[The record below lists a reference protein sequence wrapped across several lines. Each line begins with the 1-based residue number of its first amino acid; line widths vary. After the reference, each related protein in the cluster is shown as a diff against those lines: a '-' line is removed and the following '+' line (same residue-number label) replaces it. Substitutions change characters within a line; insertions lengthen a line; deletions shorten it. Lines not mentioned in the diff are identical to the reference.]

1 MKLTRFR
8 VQNFRSFVDSGWVA
22 CDSVTA
28 IAGVNEAGKSNL
40 LRALWKLNPASKAD
54 NRILKNDIPIDRFDA
69 IMDGEKMPIFITAE
83 FHLRPYD
90 KELIKNRFKNCASF
104 DNVRVSRFLSGAYL
118 VEYPVAIDNEYRKA
132 LDEFIIKIMP
142 GFVYYSNYGNLDSN
156 VYLPQ
161 MLAKFNKNGVNTI
174 SKSKQRTIKLLLMYI
189 GITPEML
196 VCDTPLLAVAK
207 NNQLKLTASQL
218 KEIVEKQAKYKQL
231 FDTAGARLTREFNQ
245 WWHQGEYKFEF
256 AFDGGNLTIFVTD
269 KNGIRAPLDDRSV
282 GIQWFL
288 SFFLVFTLESQF
300 FLSNTVMLL
309 DESGATLH
317 GLAQQDLVVFFD
329 ELAKTNQIIYSTH
342 SSFMLPPEHL
352 DRTKVVYKDKKGHS
366 LVSSDMTFVEEN
378 RTSEA
383 AIVPVSTAVNMQ
395 VSATVLKDSVPLI
408 AMDSAVE
415 IYLNC
420 FKNYLIETGQLNST
434 MLKSPLIVLT
444 STPDGAEGTAQILAK
459 QNILP
464 CVLIEENIATYKVV
478 PKLKLSFGAQSKK
491 IILLKDSLGVSTI
504 EDLIPFEVWGECC
517 GEFFG
522 QVFGNDFILKR
533 NLPFLEQLTMADK
546 IRALPHDFR
555 VILANKVCAY
565 VDTHIKDRGLRGA
578 GKSWARLFEIIYNSY
593 K

>member
-8 VQNFRSFVDSGWVA
+8 VQNFRSFVDSGWIA

-40 LRALWKLNPASKAD
+40 LRALWKLNPSSKSD
-54 NRILKNDIPIDRFDA
+54 NKILKNDIPIDRYDA
-69 IMDGEKMPIFITAE
+69 IMDSEKLPIFITAE

-90 KELIKNRFKNCASF
+90 KELIRNKFQSCASF
-104 DNVRVSRFLSGAYL
+104 DNVRVSRYLSGEYL
-118 VEYPVAIDNEYRKA
+118 VEYPVTIEREFRKA

-161 MLAKFNKNGVNTI
+161 MLAKFNKSGVNTI

-196 VCDTPLLAVAK
+196 ICDTEMLATAT

-218 KEIVEKQAKYKQL
+218 QGIVEKQAKYQKL
-231 FDTAGARLTREFNQ
+231 FDEAGVRLTKEFNQ

-256 AFDGGNLTIFVTD
+256 AFSGGNLTIFVTD
-269 KNGIRAPLDDRSV
+269 KNGIKAPLDDRSV

-288 SFFLVFTLESQF
+288 SFFLVFSLESQL
-300 FLSNTVMLL
+300 FLNNTVMLL

-317 GLAQQDLVVFFD
+317 GLAQKDLVVFFD

-342 SSFMLPPEHL
+342 SSFMLPAEHL
-352 DRTKVVYKDKKGHS
+352 DRTRVVYRDKKGHS

-378 RTSEA
+378 RSSQA

-395 VSATVLKDSVPLI
+395 VSSAVLKDSLPLI
-408 AMDSAVE
+408 TMDSAVE

-420 FKNYLIETGQLNST
+420 FKNYFIETGQMASN
-434 MLKSPLIVLT
+434 MIKMPLLVLT

-464 CVLIEENIATYKVV
+464 CVLVEESLHTYKIV
-478 PKLKLSFGAQSKK
+478 PKLKSSFGTQSNKV
-491 IILLKDSLGVSTI
+491 IVLKDILGINTI
-504 EDLIPFEVWGECC
+504 EDVIPYEIINESCKEIFAYYFGDGFE
-517 GEFFG
+517 
-522 QVFGNDFILKR
+522 IKR
-533 NLPFLEQLTMADK
+533 NLPFLEQITMSK
-546 IRALPHDFR
+546 VLRKLPADFR
-555 VILANKVCAY
+555 TTIAQTVSAY
-565 VDTHIKDRGLRGA
+565 LNAHCKDKGLRNA
-578 GKSWARLFEIIYNSY
+578 GKNWLHLYELIYNNY